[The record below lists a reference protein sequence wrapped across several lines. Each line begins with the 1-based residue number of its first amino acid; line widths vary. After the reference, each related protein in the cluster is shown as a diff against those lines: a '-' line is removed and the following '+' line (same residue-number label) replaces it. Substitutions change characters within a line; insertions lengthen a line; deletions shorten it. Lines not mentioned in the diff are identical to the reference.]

1 MPTQDF
7 GLYPDGL
14 TAGTQVSST
23 DEGRYI
29 TLYESEIV
37 HPNHGTGFPVKG
49 DPIVYG
55 TVAGNHGVGV
65 IVAITGI
72 IGAPAV
78 TDLIVIDTEGLWNLS
93 VVATD
98 DAGASLVTGGDLLY
112 VNTTTCV
119 ISKISNQATQ
129 IPFGLAMGQVAAGAT
144 AVIAVRAHY
153 DPSMDN
159 AKRTYMT
166 VADGA
171 YVYGKHHTAIFEGG
185 QSTGLEYFDQQVDG
199 VQDGELYGLSSWME
213 LASGFSIT
221 GGQTVVGELGIYDAG
236 GTLTNMRLVMLQL
249 QAILASNP
257 GTSLHIFRINVAAA
271 GGAITAIYAAANPTS
286 LNFQAVVTEGDAPIG
301 YIPFAT
307 IVGINGGNPVMIRVY
322 ADTD

>member
-1 MPTQDF
+1 
-7 GLYPDGL
+7 
-14 TAGTQVSST
+14 
-23 DEGRYI
+23 
-29 TLYESEIV
+29 
-37 HPNHGTGFPVKG
+37 
-49 DPIVYG
+49 
-55 TVAGNHGVGV
+55 
-65 IVAITGI
+65 
-72 IGAPAV
+72 
-78 TDLIVIDTEGLWNLS
+78 
-93 VVATD
+93 
-98 DAGASLVTGGDLLY
+98 
-112 VNTTTCV
+112 
-119 ISKISNQATQ
+119 
-129 IPFGLAMGQVAAGAT
+129 
-144 AVIAVRAHY
+144 
-153 DPSMDN
+153 
-159 AKRTYMT
+159 MT

-171 YVYGKHHTAIFEGG
+171 YVYGKHHTAIFAGG

-257 GTSLHIFRINVAAA
+257 GTSLHIFRVNVAAA

-286 LNFQAVVTEGDAPIG
+286 LNFQAVITEADAPLG

-307 IVGINGGNPVMIRVY
+307 IVGINGGNPVLIRVY